1 MASGR
6 VPKLMKSVRTLDS
19 APYRHVGPLPLGDF
33 GLMIAYQPVVF
44 PVSRAA
50 SNRGILARRLQDNRG
65 PAARNAPPVAA
76 VSGFGYNAPDPSPPP
91 KQPLWRVLM
100 SRFIDSKG
108 RFFGKISIV
117 DVLVVLVIVAVGA
130 FIFLR
135 VQGTGSQLVG
145 VRTTFA
151 VEKVRYFTVDAI
163 HIGDQ
168 VHDESGSLIG
178 TVVDSTTTATRVESG
193 NSEGLAVGSDSQIYK
208 DVILVVKGNGQKSA
222 SGAVRVGGTNLVMGK
237 QLTLRGPLF
246 EVKATIWAID

>member
-1 MASGR
+1 
-6 VPKLMKSVRTLDS
+6 
-19 APYRHVGPLPLGDF
+19 
-33 GLMIAYQPVVF
+33 
-44 PVSRAA
+44 
-50 SNRGILARRLQDNRG
+50 
-65 PAARNAPPVAA
+65 
-76 VSGFGYNAPDPSPPP
+76 
-91 KQPLWRVLM
+91 M

-117 DVLVVLVIVAVGA
+117 DVLVVLLIVAVGA

-178 TVVDSTTTATRVESG
+178 TVEDRQDKPTQVEFG
-193 NSEGLAVGSDSQIYK
+193 DLEGLPVGSDSKIYR
-208 DVILVVKGNGQKSA
+208 DVTIVVKGNGQKSA